1 MSQQPALPVDDAVF
15 VDSAHATVP
24 ASVPTPAPAT
34 ATATGFEAPG
44 RTASGGQVPPIAV
57 VLCCLASVIGGVI
70 LDHNFFQTPASP
82 PRIALVEQ
90 GAVVLD
96 ALLNRP
102 QLDASTAR
110 RVVGG
115 TVEAVVAKYQRAGYL
130 VVNVNPAQDGGMV
143 VEAVPKSAI
152 DITEEVR
159 AAVAR
164 AVSGAVSGAITAGVP
179 GNAASTAAASS
190 LEPGQAN

>member
-15 VDSAHATVP
+15 VDPARATVP
-24 ASVPTPAPAT
+24 APVPTP
-34 ATATGFEAPG
+34 ATGFEAPG

-70 LDHNFFQTPASP
+70 LDHKFFQTPASP

-159 AAVAR
+159 AAV
-164 AVSGAVSGAITAGVP
+164 SGAVSGAITAGVP